1 MKQKT
6 GLKKWPIGRAPEYF
20 SQPSSNSQSSVTLAF
35 SGLVPG
41 KSVDSYSESG
51 FILSSKGSDIYA
63 INGCQPPGAIGAIPS
78 SSGSALFTLQH
89 TNGSPF
95 RLYTMMLANLK
106 RNAGPQTLKFVG
118 ILAKGGIVR
127 YTLKT
132 NGLSLC
138 NNNGPGHCWQTFEFP
153 PDFTNLLVIVWAPQI
168 SVVTNILLGPVYPPS
183 ELRAIKSNSD
193 PVSSAYNF
201 SNKGL
206 RVKYGDAKA
215 PPSRRKAATSRV

>member
-20 SQPSSNSQSSVTLAF
+20 SQPSSNSQSSATLTF

-127 YTLKT
+127 CTL
-132 NGLSLC
+132 
-138 NNNGPGHCWQTFEFP
+138 
-153 PDFTNLLVIVWAPQI
+153 
-168 SVVTNILLGPVYPPS
+168 
-183 ELRAIKSNSD
+183 LRAIKSNSD

-201 SNKGL
+201 SNEGL
-206 RVKYGDAKA
+206 LVKYGNAKA
-215 PPSRRKAATSRV
+215 SPSRPKAAESRV